1 VRTDD
6 RGQFRVHSLP
16 AAEYYLEAAADPL
29 DVLTRAPVP
38 GQPVTMIGRAFYPG
52 VPRIEGGRLISL
64 GTGQDIGGLE
74 FTMPIVPA
82 TRLQGTVQDSTGA
95 PAKPM
100 FVRVQRVGGLV
111 GEVRGSSDPAGNRF
125 NYPSV
130 PAGEF
135 WLMGTA
141 RQSPTADQEFAVTR
155 VTTNG
160 EPNLEVVLTTAKG
173 ALVTG
178 HVEVEGDQPPLLTS
192 LQVVAHETEFEF
204 PALPGATDNPS
215 LGTVAADGTFA
226 FKSLFGPRL
235 LRFQK
240 LPAGWTLK
248 SVHLDG
254 EDVSDRMVTGHMF
267 RYPCRP
273 TTKRLRFAS

>member
-1 VRTDD
+1 
-6 RGQFRVHSLP
+6 
-16 AAEYYLEAAADPL
+16 
-29 DVLTRAPVP
+29 
-38 GQPVTMIGRAFYPG
+38 
-52 VPRIEGGRLISL
+52 
-64 GTGQDIGGLE
+64 
-74 FTMPIVPA
+74 
-82 TRLQGTVQDSTGA
+82 
-95 PAKPM
+95 
-100 FVRVQRVGGLV
+100 
-111 GEVRGSSDPAGNRF
+111 
-125 NYPSV
+125 
-130 PAGEF
+130 
-135 WLMGTA
+135 MGTA

-215 LGTVAADGTFA
+215 LGTAAADGTFA

-254 EDVSDRMVTGHMF
+254 EDVSDVPVDFRGGQAPRLLRMIITSRTGGISGVARDAAGQPVSRARIVAFGADERTWGWRTRMVKSVESDDQG
-267 RYPCRP
+267 RYSIDGLLDGKYHVVAVPFLEEGSWLDATILSRLVP
-273 TTKRLRFAS
+273 TTPPLTLSGAATLTANLVVKP